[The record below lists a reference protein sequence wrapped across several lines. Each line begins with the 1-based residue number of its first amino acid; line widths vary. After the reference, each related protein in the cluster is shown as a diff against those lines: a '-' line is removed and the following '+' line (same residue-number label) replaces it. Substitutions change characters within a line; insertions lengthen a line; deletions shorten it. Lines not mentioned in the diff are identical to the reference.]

1 MVPGGPTTYK
11 WCLVALAFLEVLT
24 ATGVM
29 FGWSAM
35 SLALQREGVYANLCD
50 AAWLPEAGPCDAQVL
65 RLNVIYSAA
74 ATCIPLSFMAWG
86 PAMDKLGAKA
96 VRVASLAFFI
106 GGTLLFAFASAGD
119 SVVDAYTVAGCLV
132 SLGGGGF
139 FFSHFVIAE
148 HFKGTHFGLVH
159 TIVNGAFDA
168 STVTMVALE
177 ASHDAGLSLRGCFLC
192 LAVWAASTPR

>member
-1 MVPGGPTTYK
+1 MATGTHNGATTYR
-11 WCLVALAFLEVLT
+11 WCLVALAFSEVLT

-35 SLALQREGVYANLCD
+35 SLALQREGVYASLCD
-50 AAWLPEAGPCDAQVL
+50 ASWLLDDGPCDAQVL

-86 PAMDKLGAKA
+86 PAMDKWGAKA
-96 VRVASLAFFI
+96 VRLASLAFFI

-132 SLGGGGF
+132 SFGGGGF

-148 HFKGTHFGLVH
+148 HFKGSHFGLAPQLVREWPL
-159 TIVNGAFDA
+159 A
-168 STVTMVALE
+168 SAR
-177 ASHDAGLSLRGCFLC
+177 ARQSSRLRWEPLVPGPATHPSGEPLGS
-192 LAVWAASTPR
+192 A

>member
-1 MVPGGPTTYK
+1 MAPQTSRPTTYK

-86 PAMDKLGAKA
+86 PAMDKLGSKA

-119 SVVDAYTVAGCLV
+119 SVVDAYT
-132 SLGGGGF
+132 
-139 FFSHFVIAE
+139 
-148 HFKGTHFGLVH
+148 
-159 TIVNGAFDA
+159 A
-168 STVTMVALE
+168 SRAAWL
-177 ASHDAGLSLRGCFLC
+177 AS
-192 LAVWAASTPR
+192 AVAASFFRTS

>member
-1 MVPGGPTTYK
+1 
-11 WCLVALAFLEVLT
+11 
-24 ATGVM
+24 
-29 FGWSAM
+29 
-35 SLALQREGVYANLCD
+35 
-50 AAWLPEAGPCDAQVL
+50 
-65 RLNVIYSAA
+65 
-74 ATCIPLSFMAWG
+74 
-86 PAMDKLGAKA
+86 MDKWGAKA
-96 VRVASLAFFI
+96 VRLASLAVFI

-119 SVVDAYTVAGCLV
+119 SAVDAYTVAGCLV

-159 TIVNGAFDA
+159 TVVNGAFDA

-192 LAVWAASTPR
+192 LTGLGSLYAALSFDCVWQGLLAPPPAEDAETAEDAEVELNVAADPATEAAAAPAAAPAAEAPAAGEAPMEE

>member
-1 MVPGGPTTYK
+1 
-11 WCLVALAFLEVLT
+11 
-24 ATGVM
+24 
-29 FGWSAM
+29 
-35 SLALQREGVYANLCD
+35 
-50 AAWLPEAGPCDAQVL
+50 
-65 RLNVIYSAA
+65 
-74 ATCIPLSFMAWG
+74 
-86 PAMDKLGAKA
+86 MDKLGAKA

-168 STVTMVALE
+168 STVTMSRSRPRTTRGSRYVDVSS
-177 ASHDAGLSLRGCFLC
+177 ASR
-192 LAVWAASTPR
+192 VWAASTPR